1 MTNPLSSPGS
11 CSSAAPSPPTIA
23 SPAARPNYDLIA
35 IDLDGTLLCNRG
47 EVSTENLR
55 AIERARAAGVRVT
68 VCTGRGMIE
77 CRHITDRIGQT
88 DPVVVAGGA
97 MLACPRSLRTLHR
110 FEMDHALV
118 SELVDCMLAHGHAAL
133 VLKDPDQTG
142 SQEPP
147 TSITA
152 QPPGAFRPRGHD
164 YLVVS
169 PRGEDGIDPV
179 TRWWFNALKVPVRI
193 VGALHEDDHPEHS
206 LRVGVCGTRRAT
218 AAVARDIRE
227 KFAHRTTLHHFH
239 AVVPGTNPASEE
251 DHILILEAFD
261 ERVSKWTAIRWL
273 AERDGLDLTRI
284 AAIGNDIN
292 DIAMLENA
300 GLGIAVA
307 NSIDDAKRVS
317 TRQTLSNEDHGVA
330 HAIDRILAGEW

>member
-1 MTNPLSSPGS
+1 VP
-11 CSSAAPSPPTIA
+11 CSPTIA
-23 SPAARPNYDLIA
+23 SRAARANYDLIA

-47 EVSTENLR
+47 EVSKDNLR
-55 AIERARAAGVRVT
+55 AIERAREAGVRVT

-110 FEMDHALV
+110 FEMDHTLV
-118 SELVDCMLAHGHAAL
+118 RELVDCMLAHGHAAL

-142 SQEPP
+142 APDPAASTPQPAP
-147 TSITA
+147 TAS
-152 QPPGAFRPRGHD
+152 RPRGHD

-169 PRGEDGIDPV
+169 PRGEEGIDPV
-179 TRWWFNALKVPVRI
+179 TRWWFKALNVPVR
-193 VGALHEDDHPEHS
+193 VVKALDEDDHPEHS

-218 AAVARDIRE
+218 AQVASEIRE

-273 AERDGLDLTRI
+273 AERDGLNPARI

-292 DIAMLENA
+292 DLAMLESA

-307 NSIDDAKRVS
+307 NAIDDAKRVS
-317 TRQTLSNEDHGVA
+317 RRHTLSNEDHGVA